1 MCHCLPMTKQVA
13 FAQQYG
19 WKATNMA
26 LAIPPIFM
34 LNGWVIEPCLDPSMV
49 QLALNSC
56 LVDSLLLLLLPLSHI
71 HFLAMFK
78 EGIV

>member
-1 MCHCLPMTKQVA
+1 MCHGLPMTKQVA

-19 WKATNMA
+19 WKAPNMA
-26 LAIPPIFM
+26 LAVPPIIM
-34 LNGWVIEPCLDPSMV
+34 SNGWVIEPCLDPSMV

-56 LVDSLLLLLLPLSHI
+56 LVDSPLLLLLPLPYVHC
-71 HFLAMFK
+71 LAMFK